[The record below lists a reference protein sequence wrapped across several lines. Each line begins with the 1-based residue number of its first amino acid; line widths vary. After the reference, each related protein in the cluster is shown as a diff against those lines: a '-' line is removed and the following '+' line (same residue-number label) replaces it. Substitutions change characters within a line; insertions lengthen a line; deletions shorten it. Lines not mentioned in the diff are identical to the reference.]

1 MSFRSNYHIFAQW
14 KKKQQYQKF
23 TVGISYLLLC
33 ISSSLHLSINED
45 HNTHRWK
52 SKHWKSARDSSQR
65 KIKTI
70 TKINTKKNHTR
81 LTSFRRIHH
90 PNCLLLR
97 LVHEHMLWL
106 HDDCLRIQWFWP
118 RFHRQFDPI
127 CQALLEYVPR

>member
-70 TKINTKKNHTR
+70 TKINTKKPHKTYLIPSNPSSELFIVKIGARAYALATR
-81 LTSFRRIHH
+81 RLPSNTMILAQISSSIWSHLSSTS
-90 PNCLLLR
+90 
-97 LVHEHMLWL
+97 W
-106 HDDCLRIQWFWP
+106 
-118 RFHRQFDPI
+118 I
-127 CQALLEYVPR
+127 CS